1 MIFEINHLIHVQDEL
16 FEHELLPVLTGLS
29 DSAAIRDK
37 TCFPGVSKAVLGKL
51 GQTSRLEAGAPKERV
66 TV

>member
-29 DSAAIRDK
+29 DPAAIRGRSSDLMK
-37 TCFPGVSKAVLGKL
+37 IPN
-51 GQTSRLEAGAPKERV
+51 P
-66 TV
+66 